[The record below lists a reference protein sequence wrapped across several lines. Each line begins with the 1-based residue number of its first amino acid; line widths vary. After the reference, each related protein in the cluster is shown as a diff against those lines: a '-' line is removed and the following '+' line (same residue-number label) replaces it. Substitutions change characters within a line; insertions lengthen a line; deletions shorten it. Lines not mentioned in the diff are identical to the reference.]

1 MDVGKITC
9 HLGSPFYCS
18 IYDTTH
24 AICVLEEPWLR
35 RTYRPAYMLQSYKCR
50 IDEQVPTDR
59 MDIRRSFT
67 GTRRHGAKRTQEPDG
82 RLRTLALGVRSESDV
97 KRKNANANV
106 CHRV

>member
-1 MDVGKITC
+1 M
-9 HLGSPFYCS
+9 
-18 IYDTTH
+18 YDLR
-24 AICVLEEPWLR
+24 LEGALATSDLPHCY
-35 RTYRPAYMLQSYKCR
+35 TPATVIQYR
-50 IDEQVPTDR
+50 IDENVPTDWI
-59 MDIRRSFT
+59 DIGRSFT